1 MVTKNI
7 LENFMNYFQTTN
19 SNTSEINLTSIS
31 STLSY
36 RIIGFTSISDRLRV
50 NLRISNN
57 TDLRHTDTLDL
68 YLAKARNQL
77 IRDTAKKLSVE
88 VSDVEKDIDELINF
102 LEESE
107 PFSNDENIMTES
119 ERSEAIK
126 TLKSKQLFKRILN
139 DFETCGYVGEE
150 EAKLFGY
157 IATVSRLL
165 AKPLGILI
173 VSRSGAGKSTLQE
186 AITNFIPHEDLLSFT
201 RITAQSL
208 FYTEKDALRHK
219 VLSIAEED
227 GMQDAIYSI
236 RTLQSDQ
243 RLSISV
249 TNNENGQM
257 KTDENEVE
265 GPVVIMITTTNP
277 EALDYETRNRFVILT
292 IDESREQTERILK
305 IQRAADSL
313 DGLINE
319 SNKPEIIKRHQNMQR
334 LLKPIAVHN
343 PYYDQLSFSADK
355 LQMRREQKKYLTLIK
370 SIALLRQYQKDIQ
383 SKSGVE
389 YISVDKTDIKLA
401 NQLAI
406 AVLGRNLDELA
417 PHSRTLVNDIVD
429 LWQKSKLALND
440 YKFTMHE
447 LLANLNW
454 SRWQLMQNMKQLIE
468 LEYVFVLSGGSQ
480 GRKTVYGLNYDGE
493 ADESGRFLNYILPIE
508 KLKEPSL

>member
-1 MVTKNI
+1 V
-7 LENFMNYFQTTN
+7 NYFQTTN

-31 STLSY
+31 STISY
-36 RIIGFTSISDRLRV
+36 RIIGFTGVSDRLRV
-50 NLRISNN
+50 NLRISSN

-88 VSDVEKDIDELINF
+88 ASDVEKDIDELINY
-102 LEESE
+102 LEETE
-107 PFSNDENIMTES
+107 PLSTEENTMTES

-126 TLKSKQLFKRILN
+126 TLKSKQLFKHILK

-186 AITNFIPHEDLLSFT
+186 AITNFIPNEDLLSFT

-208 FYTEKDALRHK
+208 FYTEKDALKHK

-277 EALDYETRNRFVILT
+277 ESLDYETRNRFVILT

-334 LLKPIAVHN
+334 LLKPVAVHN

-370 SIALLRQYQKDIQ
+370 SIALLRQYQKPTQLAETQ
-383 SKSGVE
+383 SASNVE

-401 NQLAI
+401 NQLAV